1 MNRTQRQCQ
10 QQVHELNTTLET
22 RTSEYS
28 HLVLSQRICL
38 NNLSALNNNLT
49 MLENNITTLS
59 SELSEQKRTQSDL
72 RHQLNQ
78 HEMTYR
84 IIKENKAQICQY
96 LTSKRVPAC
105 PQGWIEHEG
114 RCYFLSILEESYDGS
129 REHCSNFDAR
139 LLEIGSKQEEEFVST
154 SIGEVYQTYWIGKCR
169 YGNVDSNLLRKY
181 NSRSSCSK
189 CNAYRGYNPC
199 KSKRRFICEKSAHL
213 YPDIPA
219 EIRGLCQHPE
229 GKT

>member
-1 MNRTQRQCQ
+1 MNRTQRQYQ

-84 IIKENKAQICQY
+84 IINENKAQICQY

-105 PQGWIEHEG
+105 PQEWIENEG
-114 RCYFLSILEESYDGS
+114 RCYFLSNLEESYDGAT
-129 REHCSNFDAR
+129 EHCSIFDAR
-139 LLEIGSKQEEEFVST
+139 LLKINSNQEEDFIST
-154 SIGEVYQTYWIGKCR
+154 SMDNGNRAYWIGKCR
-169 YGNVDSNLLRKY
+169 DGKVDSNLLYKSYRWF
-181 NSRSSCSK
+181 SCSK
-189 CNAYRGYNPC
+189 CNADWSTSC
-199 KSKRRFICEKSAHL
+199 KNKHRFICEKSAHL
-213 YPDIPA
+213 CRDIPE
-219 EIRGLCQHPE
+219 EIRGLCQHPV